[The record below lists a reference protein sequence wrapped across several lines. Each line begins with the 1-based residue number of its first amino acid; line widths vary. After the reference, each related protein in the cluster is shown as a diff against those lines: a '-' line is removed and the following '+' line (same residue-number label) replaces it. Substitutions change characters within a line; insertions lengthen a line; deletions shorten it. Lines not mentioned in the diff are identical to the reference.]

1 MIETTLFILCFSIF
15 VLLIFLIK
23 GPTVWDRLISLNL
36 MTLKM
41 AMLIIAYAVF
51 TESNIMLDIAM
62 TYSIIGFLTVS
73 MLSRFILKGGRL
85 K

>member
-1 MIETTLFILCFSIF
+1 MIETTLLILCVSIF

-41 AMLIIAYAVF
+41 AMLIIVYAVF

>member
-1 MIETTLFILCFSIF
+1 MIEATLFILCMSIF
-15 VLLIFLIK
+15 VLLMFLIK

-51 TESNIMLDIAM
+51 MESNVMLDIAM

>member
-1 MIETTLFILCFSIF
+1 MLEATLIVLGFCIMIL
-15 VLLIFLIK
+15 VIFLIK

-36 MTLKM
+36 MTLKL
-41 AMLIIAYAVF
+41 AMLIVVYSVLA
-51 TESNIMLDIAM
+51 ESNIMLDIAM

>member
-1 MIETTLFILCFSIF
+1 MIEATLFILGASIF
-15 VLLIFLIK
+15 ILLVFLIK
-23 GPTVWDRLISLNL
+23 GPSVWDRLISLNL

-51 TESNIMLDIAM
+51 TESNTMLDIAM

>member
-1 MIETTLFILCFSIF
+1 MIETTLFILGISIF
-15 VLLIFLIK
+15 ILLIFFIK
-23 GPTVWDRLISLNL
+23 GPSVWDRLISLNL